1 MLVSFPVSGVETYL
15 WLPPLVAF
23 VVSFVASMAGVS
35 GAFLLLPFQMSV
47 LGFTSP
53 AVSPTNLVFNVVG
66 IPAGVWRYIRE
77 GRMVW
82 PLALTMLIAS
92 LPGVVVGGLLRLSLL
107 PDPRSF
113 KLFVA
118 SVLLYIGARLAWGGW
133 RLEAHSVGPGPPSAR
148 EVQDW
153 TVHVEHM
160 SPRVLRFRFRGESHT
175 CSPTIIAGLCILV
188 GVVGGAYGV
197 GGGALLAPILIG
209 VMRLPVH
216 AVAGAT
222 LLSTFGTSICGV
234 LFYQVVA
241 LWYVGQGDGVA
252 PDWLLGSLL
261 GVGGLAGIYLG
272 ARVQRF
278 VPARW
283 LKLVLAALILYVASS
298 YTMAF
303 FPTV

>member
-1 MLVSFPVSGVETYL
+1 MVVSFPVSGVETYL

-82 PLALTMLIAS
+82 PLAITILVAS

-107 PDPRSF
+107 PDPQTF

-118 SVLLYIGARLAWGGW
+118 CVLLYIGARLAWDGW
-133 RLEAHSVGPGPPSAR
+133 RSKARTVSPTPPSAP
-148 EVQDW
+148 ELADW

-160 SPRVLRFRFRGESHT
+160 SPRVLRFRFRGEAHT
-175 CSPTIIAGLCILV
+175 CSPMIIAGLCILV
-188 GVVGGAYGV
+188 GTVGGAYGV

-222 LLSTFGTSICGV
+222 LLSTFATSLCGV

-241 LWYVGQGDGVA
+241 PWYAGQGAGVA
-252 PDWLLGSLL
+252 PDWLLGGLL
-261 GVGGLAGIYLG
+261 GLGGLVGIYLG

-283 LKLVLAALILYVASS
+283 LKLVLSALILYVASS
-298 YTMAF
+298 YTIGF
-303 FPTV
+303 FHP